1 MNAAPDHS
9 GTPHLQRISLDRW
22 HTLWEPAA
30 RWYQPVV
37 EHPTPASPSAAPP
50 SSSEPTVQL

>member
-9 GTPHLQRISLDRW
+9 GTPTSSESALDRW

-30 RWYQPVV
+30 RRYQPVV
-37 EHPTPASPSAAPP
+37 EHPTPTSPSVAP

>member
-9 GTPHLQRISLDRW
+9 ETQTSSESALDRW

-30 RWYQPVV
+30 RRYQPVV
-37 EHPTPASPSAAPP
+37 EHPTPPATSPAP

>member
-9 GTPHLQRISLDRW
+9 GTPTSSESALDRW

-37 EHPTPASPSAAPP
+37 EHPTPASPSAAP

>member
-9 GTPHLQRISLDRW
+9 GSPTSSESGLDRW

-30 RWYQPVV
+30 RRYQPVV
-37 EHPTPASPSAAPP
+37 EHPTPAPPSAAP

>member
-9 GTPHLQRISLDRW
+9 ETQTSSESALDRW

-30 RWYQPVV
+30 RRYQPVV
-37 EHPTPASPSAAPP
+37 EHPTPTSPSAAAP
-50 SSSEPTVQL
+50 SPEVTAPF